1 MMTAVSGSVTVGID
15 IGTTAVKAVAV
26 DESGQVLARSRVPHR
41 LISPEPDL
49 LEHDAGRAWRRGPLQ
64 ALAAVRAAGE
74 PLDGVCVCSMVPSLT
89 AVDRRGR
96 PRAPGLL
103 YGDGRGRKS
112 LDPDAEPAEA
122 AQQSGIG
129 DTMPDSEGFLKWATA
144 EAPGAYGYWPAQAV
158 ANFALSGVAAI
169 DSGVALMSHSLL
181 SAGQWDVEKLRG
193 FGVDAAQMPLIV
205 PMGARAGTVTGT
217 DAALAGG
224 TVDALCD
231 QIVSGADNAG
241 DVLVICGATLIV
253 WAVVDEHV
261 EAPGVWTIPHTVA
274 GKMLVGGP
282 SNAGALF
289 VDWARSL
296 LHGPR
301 RPPLSRRPSTSGGGE
316 TEAGQ
321 MPARRG
327 NPDQVPVWTPY
338 LRGER
343 VPYND
348 TTLRS
353 SLSGLDITH
362 DAAAL
367 ERAAFEATGFVVRHM
382 LDLGQIKA
390 RRIVASGGGTRVNA
404 WMQAMADAAGLPVD
418 VVAVHEGSAL
428 GAAFMAR
435 LAAGLEESMDGARR
449 WARVGYRVEPDALW
463 QEAADKRY
471 QRFRANGP
479 TR

>member
-1 MMTAVSGSVTVGID
+1 VDPGSVTVGID

-26 DESGQVLARSRVPHR
+26 DESGTVLARSRVPHR
-41 LISPEPDL
+41 LMSPAPDL

-64 ALAAVRAAGE
+64 ALAAVWSPGD
-74 PLDGVCVCSMVPSLT
+74 PLDGVCVCAMVPSLT

-96 PRAPGLL
+96 PRVPGLL
-103 YGDGRGRKS
+103 YGDGRGRGALES
-112 LDPDAEPAEA
+112 EWETA
-122 AQQSGIG
+122 AGGSQRPGVG
-129 DTMPDSEGFLKWATA
+129 DTMPDAEGFLRWAAAGTPDA
-144 EAPGAYGYWPAQAV
+144 FGYWPAQAV

-169 DSGVALMSHSLL
+169 DSGVAMMSGSLL
-181 SAGQWDVEKLRG
+181 SAGQWDVEKLRT

-231 QIVSGADNAG
+231 QIVSGAENAG

-253 WAVVDEHV
+253 WAVVDEHID
-261 EAPGVWTIPHTVA
+261 APGVWTIPHTVP

-296 LHGPR
+296 LHGTR
-301 RPPLSRRPSTSGGGE
+301 RPPLSRRPGVSGGDHE
-316 TEAGQ
+316 GQ
-321 MPARRG
+321 QPPRRG
-327 NPDQVPVWTPY
+327 HPDRVPVWTPY

-348 TTLRS
+348 TSLRS
-353 SLSGLDITH
+353 SLHGLDITH

-367 ERAAFEATGFVVRHM
+367 ERAAYEASGFVVRHM

-390 RRIVASGGGTRVNA
+390 RRIVASGGGTRVTA
-404 WMQAMADAAGLPVD
+404 WMQAMADASGLPVD

-428 GAAFMAR
+428 GAAYVAR
-435 LAAGLEESMDGARR
+435 MAAGLEQSFDGARR
-449 WARVGYRVEPDALW
+449 WARVGYRVDPDAVW

-471 QRFRANGP
+471 ERFRALGP